1 MGKFLIWAQSKPNN
15 IPLRFFAFFA
25 VKYFAMNRTVLTFLL
40 SLLTF
45 PFIFSQNIT
54 DLDTYEKAMKPGAIL
69 TYDITMGEKQY
80 HLIATIKKL
89 GDEIALDWE
98 TTEPANKKGNTTMNA
113 NAVSKAEALFTD
125 FSGGETKLDMETA
138 MFISRKVFNDVA
150 SSAQASIKIFG
161 ANDTATIMSNTISE
175 FNFSLN
181 DNLVAVPGW
190 ELQGGSEIKYTIDVL
205 ESPKFP
211 LIVKIDLGWT
221 IQLASIKN
229 P

>member
-1 MGKFLIWAQSKPNN
+1 MK
-15 IPLRFFAFFA
+15 
-25 VKYFAMNRTVLTFLL
+25 RTTFTFLL
-40 SLLTF
+40 SLFTVHF
-45 PFIFSQNIT
+45 VFSQNIT
-54 DLDTYEKAMKPGAIL
+54 DLDTYEKAMKPGAVL

-80 HLIATIKKL
+80 HLVAAIKKI
-89 GDEIALDWE
+89 GEEIAFDWT
-98 TTEPANKKGNTTMNA
+98 TTEPDNKKGSVIMNA
-113 NAVSKAEALFTD
+113 NAVSKADALFTD
-125 FSGGETKLDMETA
+125 FNGGETKLDKETA
-138 MFISRKVFNDVA
+138 IFISKKIFTEVA
-150 SSAQASIKIFG
+150 GSAQASMKIFG
-161 ANDTATIMSNTISE
+161 TSDTVTIMNNTISE

-190 ELQGGSEIKYTIDVL
+190 ELQGGSEIKYTVDVL

>member
-1 MGKFLIWAQSKPNN
+1 MK
-15 IPLRFFAFFA
+15 RTAF
-25 VKYFAMNRTVLTFLL
+25 TFLL

-45 PFIFSQNIT
+45 HFLFSQNIT
-54 DLDTYEKAMKPGAIL
+54 DLDTYEKAMKSGAIL

-80 HLIATIKKL
+80 HLVATIKKL
-89 GDEIALDWE
+89 GDEIAFDWE
-98 TTEPANKKGNTTMNA
+98 TTEPANKKGNTTMSA
-113 NAVSKAEALFTD
+113 NAVSKADALFTD
-125 FSGGETKLDMETA
+125 FSGGEANLDKETA
-138 MFISRKVFNDVA
+138 MFISKKIFSDVS

-161 ANDTATIMSNTISE
+161 ASDTATIMSNTISE

-190 ELQGGSEIKYTIDVL
+190 ELEGGSEIKYTVDIL